1 MYLNIMQYFT
11 KFFLSFSFNF
21 VVICAISELHAESLP
36 GENKGKINI
45 LLKYLCM
52 VYVMCTFC
60 IIFMLKYTICV
71 L

>member
-1 MYLNIMQYFT
+1 MYMTVMQSFT
-11 KFFLSFSFNF
+11 NFLLSFNF

-45 LLKYLCM
+45 LVKYLCI

>member
-1 MYLNIMQYFT
+1 MYMNIMQYF
-11 KFFLSFSFNF
+11 FLSFNF
-21 VVICAISELHAESLP
+21 VVICAISELHAELLP

-45 LLKYLCM
+45 FVKYLCI